1 MLIRNRKYLTPDF
14 QSKTRARYPD
24 KVGYF
29 TVLPQYIYPIYLCG
43 VYYDS
48 RGSIKDV
55 VFLVHPLFGEEILSE
70 EHHLFPK
77 RGRSRITK
85 VRKVTKRTMHPTLD
99 FSHHFRF
106 FNMQYLFL
114 KEIMYSYL
122 SIFPIG
128 FVGEMTRFL
137 FKHFPAE
144 TVGTGDPPKSGSGRC
159 GFGALCGLT
168 VFAAQRRSREGQMCL
183 VNVSCHLERNLLELS
198 CCIGLTK
205 ISIIHHKNYTRVQ

>member
-1 MLIRNRKYLTPDF
+1 
-14 QSKTRARYPD
+14 
-24 KVGYF
+24 
-29 TVLPQYIYPIYLCG
+29 
-43 VYYDS
+43 
-48 RGSIKDV
+48 
-55 VFLVHPLFGEEILSE
+55 
-70 EHHLFPK
+70 
-77 RGRSRITK
+77 
-85 VRKVTKRTMHPTLD
+85 MHPTLD

-106 FNMQYLFL
+106 FNMQYLFFL

-128 FVGEMTRFL
+128 FAGEMTRFL
-137 FKHFPAE
+137 FTHFPAE

-205 ISIIHHKNYTRVQ
+205 ISLIRTIQEFSRREWSLVGGNLPRRTLRQLNMGIVTIWRPRNFVWHETNGFGTRPLSTDVNSKRQCQAPLWVVPCIYVHAACHRF